1 MYVPGRHMYV
11 PGRHMYVPDGHTRRA
26 TRYHGETGR
35 QLAHE
40 TEEHM
45 DHVKRMLEGLP
56 YLPADETL
64 TAQREACA
72 RKLFAFNHLPPERWG
87 ERPALLRGILGHVG
101 ANPEVN
107 APLLCDYGYNIHVGD
122 DFYANYNLVV
132 LDAAPVRIGDH
143 CFIAPNVAIY
153 TAGHPLHADPRN
165 RGYEY
170 ALPVTIGH
178 NVWIG
183 GNSVILPGVSIGD
196 NAVIGAGSI
205 VNRDVPANTLAVGN
219 PCRPIRH
226 ITEDDRCLYR
236 TGHAFDFP
244 FSAATP

>member
-1 MYVPGRHMYV
+1 
-11 PGRHMYVPDGHTRRA
+11 
-26 TRYHGETGR
+26 
-35 QLAHE
+35 
-40 TEEHM
+40 
-45 DHVKRMLEGLP
+45 
-56 YLPADETL
+56 
-64 TAQREACA
+64 
-72 RKLFAFNHLPPERWG
+72 
-87 ERPALLRGILGHVG
+87 
-101 ANPEVN
+101 
-107 APLLCDYGYNIHVGD
+107 
-122 DFYANYNLVV
+122 
-132 LDAAPVRIGDH
+132 
-143 CFIAPNVAIY
+143 
-153 TAGHPLHADPRN
+153 
-165 RGYEY
+165 
-170 ALPVTIGH
+170 LPVTIGH